1 MLLTFTKPQFK
12 CLIKEG
18 VKQHTIRE
26 DKNNRWKVGTK
37 IHFWFGNP
45 RNTRGKN
52 KPHQFGTGI
61 CSRVENVKMLF
72 HEKNDLNLYD
82 IVWVGTIKLSNWEE
96 LTALAKNDGFN
107 SWDEMKKWFDNPNR
121 EFNGKMIFWKDC
133 VWS

>member
-37 IHFWFGNP
+37 IHFWLGNP

-52 KPHQFGTGI
+52 KPHQFGTGVCCKVVPI
-61 CSRVENVKMLF
+61 SIYP
-72 HEKNDLNLYD
+72 KNGAIIYDGYGLSMSEIEDLA
-82 IVWVGTIKLSNWEE
+82 I
-96 LTALAKNDGFN
+96 NDGFE
-107 SWDEMKKWFDNPNR
+107 SWEDMKTFFTED
-121 EFNGKMIFWKDC
+121 FVGKMIFWKDC
-133 VWS
+133 VWSYDFR